1 MIIKQKFDERMC
13 ENIARNCGSKS
24 VKNSIAWLRKAN
36 YNNPDKFV
44 CEIIDDSAFWAGNI
58 CRNHLRLYEIAVLQD
73 AQNKG
78 YGRLCIMRM
87 IALCKKHNLSK
98 ITFRT
103 SKTENAINFYKHFG
117 ATIVADKQKD
127 WEVEIKV

>member
-1 MIIKQKFDERMC
+1 MIIKQKFDERAC
-13 ENIARNCGSKS
+13 EHIARNCGSKS

-36 YNNPDKFV
+36 YDNPDKFV
-44 CEIIDDSAFWAGNI
+44 CEIIDEKCFWAGNI
-58 CRNHLRLYEIAVLQD
+58 CRNHLRLYEIAVLED
-73 AQNKG
+73 AQGKG

-87 IALCKKHNLSK
+87 ISICKKNNLSK

-103 SKTENAINFYKHFG
+103 SKIEDAIDFYRRFG
-117 ATIVADKQKD
+117 AVIVADKQED